1 MTMDDEQLNQLALDA
16 QQNPPGSQA
25 RQVSLT
31 QLINGLINSGR
42 LIYPPGSGLSPD
54 RYQDYRSEALQ
65 NLFYY
70 ICQSIDKYDSELAPV
85 MRWANMLLE
94 RRFFKDVSYRRI
106 SYQKNI
112 IVEPLEE
119 RLLSPAEWAIIF
131 REDQPC
137 LSDLVRQ
144 CFEDDPDGV
153 FREHCLIRHPQVNFQ
168 LLVLR
173 RLDGYQWQ
181 EISEEFSVQVS
192 TLSTFYQTCLRNL
205 STYIESTIR
214 DTNS

>member
-1 MTMDDEQLNQLALDA
+1 MDDEQLNQLALDA
-16 QQNPPGSQA
+16 QHTPPGSPA
-25 RQVSLT
+25 RQVALT

-42 LIYPPGSGLSPD
+42 LSYPPGPGLSPD

-70 ICQSIDKYDSELAPV
+70 ICQSIDKYDSERAPV
-85 MRWANMLLE
+85 MRWVNVLLE

-106 SYQKNI
+106 SSQRNI
-112 IVEPLEE
+112 IIEPLEE
-119 RLLSPAEWAIIF
+119 RLLSPSEWNLIF
-131 REDQPC
+131 GEDQPF

-153 FREHCLIRHPQVNFQ
+153 FRECCLVTYPQVNFQ
-168 LLVLR
+168 ILVLR

-181 EISEEFSVQVS
+181 EISEEFSVKVS

-205 STYIESTIR
+205 SPYIESTIR
-214 DTNS
+214 DTNP